1 MPQLIEAGKVYKA
14 IPPLYSTTNN
24 NKITYF
30 TDRVEFVK
38 CVQKSFI
45 NQNKI
50 SDIKSKQPLSGRDM
64 TLFFMNNEDYV
75 YELESLA
82 TTYAVDPKLLE
93 MALYAHIHN
102 KKISDVAKKLKAEFR
117 FMNVTQDKKGNFL
130 FEGTIKE
137 SNFLYTDQKLI
148 SDCDSMIKII
158 NKNRE
163 LYYLLNGQEASIYD
177 IMKAF
182 EACKPPKLQRYKG
195 LGEMNED
202 QLAASTLLPESDRML
217 VRYTLDDVK
226 EELGI
231 IREYESDRSKLL
243 DLVGTVRRVD
253 LLD

>member
-1 MPQLIEAGKVYKA
+1 MPQLLEAGKVYKA
-14 IPPLYSTTNN
+14 VPPLYSMTKGNN
-24 NKITYF
+24 TTYF
-30 TDRVEFVK
+30 TDKIEFVK
-38 CVQKSFI
+38 FVQKTFI
-45 NQNKI
+45 SQNKI
-50 SDIKSKQPLSGRDM
+50 QDIKSKQTLSGRDM
-64 TLFFMNNEDYV
+64 TLLFMNNEDYV

-82 TTYAVDPKLLE
+82 TTYAVEPKLLE
-93 MALYAHIHN
+93 MALYAHLHN

-148 SDCDSMIKII
+148 GDCEKMIKII

-163 LYYLLNGQEASIYD
+163 LYYLLNGSEASIYD

-182 EACKPPKLQRYKG
+182 EACTPPRIQRYKG
-195 LGEMNED
+195 LGEMNPD
-202 QLAASTLLPESDRML
+202 QLAVSTLLPDSDRML
-217 VRYTLDDVK
+217 IRYTLEDAK

-243 DLVGTVRRVD
+243 EFVGTVKRMD
-253 LLD
+253 LED